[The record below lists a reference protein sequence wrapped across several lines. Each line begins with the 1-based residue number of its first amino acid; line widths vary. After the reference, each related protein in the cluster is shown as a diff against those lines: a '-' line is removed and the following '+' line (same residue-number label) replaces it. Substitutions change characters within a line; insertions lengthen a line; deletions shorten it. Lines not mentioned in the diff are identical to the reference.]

1 MEQKRGRP
9 KSERPKSI
17 DVKVRL
23 DQETADKL
31 DAYCEKEKI
40 LRATAIRMA
49 IEKMIK

>member
-9 KSERPKSI
+9 KSDKPKSI

-40 LRATAIRMA
+40 PRATAIRIA
-49 IEKMIK
+49 IEKLTK